1 MSSTN
6 PVLSDRDVN
15 APVGSSADGAQPA
28 QTGGGQAAG
37 TSLEYQRQM
46 FRARLGDEKY
56 VYPGEAQHKSSISVF
71 LLQILC
77 PITQAGPLLF
87 SSPISTTHHPS

>member
-6 PVLSDRDVN
+6 PILSDRDVN
-15 APVGSSADGAQPA
+15 APVGGTDGAQPA

-37 TSLEYQRQM
+37 KSLEYQRQM

-56 VYPGEAQHKSSISVF
+56 VYAAEAQHN
-71 LLQILC
+71 
-77 PITQAGPLLF
+77 
-87 SSPISTTHHPS
+87 